1 MLAAS
6 ALSPRMLGME
16 AELTNPL
23 RFRTEVM
30 KNALL
35 IVLAFALGGGAMWYF
50 THSRETA
57 SGSGG
62 AGARPGGGGGFAPGG
77 RPQAQP
83 PLVTVGRATRDKLFD
98 AVEALGT
105 AQANES
111 VTLTAKVTDTVRRVN
126 FEDGDYVEAGAVLVE
141 LTNQEEE
148 ALLAEARANL
158 DDAESQLRRLED
170 LSSRG
175 LSSASELDVARSR
188 AGAQR
193 ARLNSIVARLRDRL
207 IQAPFSGLLGFRQVS
222 PGTMLSPNTAI
233 TSIDDISIIK
243 LDFTV
248 PETFLGTMTPG
259 AKIVAKS
266 VSFPGRQFEGTVRTV
281 GSRVDPVTR
290 AITVRAHLENKDGAL
305 RPGMLLTV
313 EVVTAERVALVVP
326 ESSVFQIQNRA
337 YVYRVDGDIA
347 KQQQIEVGGRRFG
360 VVEVLDGLAEG
371 DLIVVE
377 GIIKL
382 RDGARVRFDAAEA
395 AISETSPGPAE
406 PATAD
411 ARG

>member
-1 MLAAS
+1 
-6 ALSPRMLGME
+6 
-16 AELTNPL
+16 
-23 RFRTEVM
+23 M
-30 KNALL
+30 KNALF
-35 IVLAFALGGGAMWYF
+35 IVFAFALGGGAMWYF
-50 THSRETA
+50 TNER
-57 SGSGG
+57 GSAAPGSVAPG
-62 AGARPGGGGGFAPGG
+62 AGG
-77 RPQAQP
+77 RPAAGGPAAGFGGARSQAQL
-83 PLVTVGRATRDKLFD
+83 PLVTVGHARHDQIYD
-98 AVEALGT
+98 VVEALGT

-111 VTLTAKVTDTVRRVN
+111 VTLNAKVTDTVRRVN
-126 FEDGDYVEAGAVLVE
+126 FEDGQYVEAGTVLIE

-170 LSSRG
+170 LSARG
-175 LSSASELDVARSR
+175 LTSASELDVARSR

-248 PETFLGTMTPG
+248 PETAIGTMTPG
-259 AKIVAKS
+259 AKVVAKS
-266 VSFPGRQFEGTVRTV
+266 VSFPDREFEGTVRTV

-290 AITVRAHLENKDGAL
+290 AITVRAHIQNGDRAL

-313 EVVTAERVALVVP
+313 AVVTAERTALVVP
-326 ESSVFQIQNRA
+326 EGSVFQVQNRA
-337 YVYRVDGDIA
+337 YVYRVDGDTVH
-347 KQQQIEVGGRRFG
+347 QQQIEVGGRRFG
-360 VVEVLDGLAEG
+360 VVEVLSGLQPG
-371 DLIVVE
+371 DPIVVE

-382 RDGARVRFDAAEA
+382 REGARVRYDAAEA
-395 AISETSPGPAE
+395 AISERSQGSAAPG
-406 PATAD
+406 TAD
-411 ARG
+411 ARS

>member
-1 MLAAS
+1 
-6 ALSPRMLGME
+6 
-16 AELTNPL
+16 
-23 RFRTEVM
+23 M

-35 IVLAFALGGGAMWYF
+35 VVLAFALGGGVVWYV
-50 THSRETA
+50 TKDR
-57 SGSGG
+57 GG
-62 AGARPGGGGGFAPGG
+62 NAGAPGASPTAVAGRPGGGGPPGAGGFGGG

-83 PLVTVGRATRDKLFD
+83 PLVTVGHARRDSIFD
-98 AVEALGT
+98 VVEALGT

-126 FEDGDYVEAGAVLVE
+126 FEDGDYVEAGAVLIE

-170 LSSRG
+170 LSGRG
-175 LSSASELDVARSR
+175 LTSASELDVARSR
-188 AGAQR
+188 AGASR
-193 ARLNSIVARLRDRL
+193 ARLNSIVARLKDRL

-222 PGTMLSPNTAI
+222 PGTMLSPNTTI

-248 PETFLGTMTPG
+248 PETFIGSMAPG
-259 AKIVAKS
+259 ARIVAKS
-266 VSFPGRQFEGTVRTV
+266 VSFPGRQFEGTVRTI

-290 AITVRAHLENKDGAL
+290 AVTVRAHIDNKDRAL

-313 EVVTAERVALVVP
+313 DIVTAERSALVVP
-326 ESSVFQIQNRA
+326 EGSVFQVQNRA
-337 YVYRVDGDIA
+337 YVYRVDGDTVH
-347 KQQQIEVGGRRFG
+347 QQQIEVGGRRFG
-360 VVEVLDGLAEG
+360 VVEVLSGLNEG
-371 DLIVVE
+371 DPIVVE

-382 RDGARVRFDAAEA
+382 RDGARVRFQETAV
-395 AISETSPGPAE
+395 SESTSSQGSAPSS
-406 PATAD
+406 TAD
-411 ARG
+411 ARS